1 MDDLEEIKKKK
12 MEELQNLLA
21 EQQGEDLQEQLKLQQ
36 QIEMLEQMAKQY
48 LTKEAI
54 SRYGN
59 LKSAHPELAIQVIA
73 LIAQAVQTGQIKE
86 RISDAKFKQLLMQ
99 IQKPK
104 KKFKIQRK

>member
-1 MDDLEEIKKKK
+1 MNDLEEIKKKK

-86 RISDAKFKQLLMQ
+86 RISDDKFKQLLMQ

>member
-1 MDDLEEIKKKK
+1 MNDLEEIKKKK
-12 MEELQNLLA
+12 MEELLA
-21 EQQGEDLQEQLKLQQ
+21 EQQSEDLQEQLKLQQ
-36 QIEMLEQMAKQY
+36 QIEMLEQVAKQY

-59 LKSAHPELAIQVIA
+59 LKSAHPELAIQVIG